1 MQRIRSRGLT
11 LIEILIALSLLGIM
25 TGFVVSSLA
34 GSFQITRA
42 SQRTLEATAAV
53 QRVLEEVR
61 GQWQNRT
68 LYDSSCAVIDL
79 SPAAST
85 FLTLTAT
92 RLDLTSSAS
101 ASTGAT
107 PMNITTAGCPT
118 APPTPGST
126 CPATQRMQRVVITAL
141 DNTDSNRTLASASLD
156 IVCLVVP

>member
-34 GSFQITRA
+34 GSFQINRA

-68 LYDSSCAVIDL
+68 LYDDSCAAVDL
-79 SPAAST
+79 SPDAST

-92 RLDLTSSAS
+92 RLNLTLSAS

-107 PMNITTAGCPT
+107 PMDITTTGCST
-118 APPTPGST
+118 APPTSGDI
-126 CPATQRMQRVVITAL
+126 CLATKRMQRVLVTAL
-141 DNTDSNRTLASASLD
+141 DNTDSNRKLASASLD